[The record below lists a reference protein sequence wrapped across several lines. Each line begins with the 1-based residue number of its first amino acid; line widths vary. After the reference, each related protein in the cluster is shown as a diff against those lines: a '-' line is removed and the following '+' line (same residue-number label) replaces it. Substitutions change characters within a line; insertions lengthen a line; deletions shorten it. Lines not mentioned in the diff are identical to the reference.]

1 MNNLYQRMKYKTRR
15 NLQLH
20 LNKTLIRNVV
30 KAVVIGMAIALAI
43 YLNIFYTRHF
53 SIMIEQDNKIASSGE
68 IKDLSFLTT
77 MIFENASLL
86 MGFLGAAILIATF
99 YFQKQ
104 ENKKQH
110 FRTNFFELLNIHR
123 DNVKGISTRSKTGH
137 DAFVDIYREFTVI
150 WNVIEGSDLGGPPN
164 AKLSFSYLALFWGVG
179 KNSTQ
184 ILRRYS
190 IDKLS
195 DYYTG
200 PEIEKAIEKLTQK
213 KEEMSEK
220 YKQNKNSDTLNK
232 CGTPDDTNECG
243 LQDDDTFEDTVLPC
257 ILDGHQSD
265 LGHYFRHLF
274 QTVAYIDNESSL
286 CYYEKYF
293 FAKTLRGQFSNHE
306 VAIFLLNALSPLGKD
321 WIKKKYLHK
330 YELIKN
336 IPSELFPWYDFKKQ
350 FPDIEYEF

>member
-1 MNNLYQRMKYKTRR
+1 MKYKTKR
-15 NLQLH
+15 NLLLH
-20 LNKTLIRNVV
+20 ISMTLVRNIINAFIIGILLSLVV
-30 KAVVIGMAIALAI
+30 CLILFYRHHYTTMIEFDSRTGANEIIDKED
-43 YLNIFYTRHF
+43 LNI
-53 SIMIEQDNKIASSGE
+53 
-68 IKDLSFLTT
+68 LTT
-77 MIFENASLL
+77 MIFENVSLL
-86 MGFLGAAILIATF
+86 IAFFGAVILIVTF
-99 YFQKQ
+99 YYQKQ

-123 DNVKGISTRSKTGH
+123 DNVKGISTRGKTGH
-137 DAFVDIYREFTVI
+137 DAFVNIYKEFDVI
-150 WNVIEGSDLGGPPN
+150 WNTNEGSDLGGTPD

-179 KNSTQ
+179 KNSSQ

-195 DYYTG
+195 DYYTHS
-200 PEIEKAIEKLTQK
+200 EIEKAIKKLEQK
-213 KEEMSEK
+213 KKEVSLE
-220 YKQNKNSDTLNK
+220 YKRKKNPE
-232 CGTPDDTNECG
+232 TPNECDKPNG
-243 LQDDDTFEDTVLPC
+243 VFEETMLPC

-274 QTVAYIDNESSL
+274 QTVAYIDNELSL

-306 VAIFLLNALSPLGKD
+306 AAIFLLNALSPLGKD
-321 WIKKKYLHK
+321 WVKKKYLYK

-350 FPDIEYEF
+350 FPDIEYEL